1 MPKALPVTMSM
12 TLNVRESTTLRKR
25 FLFRLK
31 FFRARTPSRPYSLQ
45 TYFPTGSV
53 LAGVLISL
61 VWRMHSITGVDTAF
75 FAGMYAEIKMEARLI
90 RAEAARAGRD
100 NASVRGTWLFKMPA
114 NWADITGS
122 ISRIQPIPAKIPRG
136 MPMMPMQIPSNN
148 TEFRS
153 CLAVAPTDMRIP
165 S

>member
-1 MPKALPVTMSM
+1 
-12 TLNVRESTTLRKR
+12 
-25 FLFRLK
+25 
-31 FFRARTPSRPYSLQ
+31 
-45 TYFPTGSV
+45 
-53 LAGVLISL
+53 
-61 VWRMHSITGVDTAF
+61 MHSITGVDTAF

-122 ISRIQPIPAKIPRG
+122 ISWIQPIPAKIPRG
-136 MPMMPMQIPSNN
+136 MPMMPMQIPSNK